1 VIVIK
6 EESVTVKMK
15 LIDLIRELED
25 LYYSYDEEY
34 HSVMGEPEIMI
45 DTFDLVGDHKFEYAG
60 FGPEIYI
67 DKSAD
72 GVYDII
78 RAFKTKEEENG
89 N

>member
-1 VIVIK
+1 
-6 EESVTVKMK
+6 
-15 LIDLIRELED
+15 
-25 LYYSYDEEY
+25 
-34 HSVMGEPEIMI
+34 MGEPEIMI

-67 DKSAD
+67 DKTAD
-72 GVYDII
+72 GVYDVI